1 MQGIEGPHLVA
12 NAAFLA
18 EKTAKESAEGKLTTL
33 RRTLAHKDDLL
44 KTLKA
49 KAGLLL
55 IPSNTYLLAH
65 PLEACKMIFTC
76 TQALK
81 NRSMHEAGLG
91 IRWYEHMLDMLSAQ
105 QDFPCTAVH
114 VWA

>member
-44 KTLKA
+44 KTLKT